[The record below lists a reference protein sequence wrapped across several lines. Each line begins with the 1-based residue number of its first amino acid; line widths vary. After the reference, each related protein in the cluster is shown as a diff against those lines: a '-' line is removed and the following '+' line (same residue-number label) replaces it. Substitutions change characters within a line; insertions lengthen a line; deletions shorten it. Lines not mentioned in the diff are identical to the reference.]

1 MIKKL
6 VKLIAGGYRLVDLN
20 DIYEMN
26 GKFSACFNRLK
37 AIDVD
42 KSKLSNSVEKDQ
54 VLHML
59 KQGKRIIK
67 KYNGRR
73 SARQ

>member
-1 MIKKL
+1 MFKKL
-6 VKLIAGGYRLVDLN
+6 VKILSGGCKFVDLN

-26 GKFSACFNRLK
+26 GKFTACHNRLD

-42 KSKLSNSVEKDQ
+42 KSQLCNSVEKDQ

-59 KQGKRIIK
+59 KQGQRIIK
-67 KYNGRR
+67 KYT
-73 SARQ
+73 